1 MVHLFKRVPRL
12 RSKKCIQL
20 WFGFF
25 IYHFTIKGFLFQL
38 TAVPSNKI
46 MVWLGIYFISCFT
59 QVSYICC
66 KVFGISTCLR
76 SIGNFELSHAL
87 FTHSTWKWCLTSCQR
102 WITQLW
108 ITKCPKKKLH
118 TEHWSS
124 IGDVVRHV
132 VVVVQRAG
140 RPHWELPCCQQL
152 RRTGI
157 MWMKKLWNTFFS
169 DWDIL
174 LILPLIKFAE
184 ELNISDKICLFWAN

>member
-1 MVHLFKRVPRL
+1 MSASLMVHFKRVPRL

-76 SIGNFELSHAL
+76 FIGNSELSHAL
-87 FTHSTWKWCLTSCQR
+87 TINSTWRWCLASCQR
-102 WITQLW
+102 WVNNSESPNA
-108 ITKCPKKKLH
+108 PKKVTHWTLKLH
-118 TEHWSS
+118 WGCCSACCCCCS
-124 IGDVVRHV
+124 KSRPPSL
-132 VVVVQRAG
+132 RAP
-140 RPHWELPCCQQL
+140 RL
-152 RRTGI
+152 
-157 MWMKKLWNTFFS
+157 S
-169 DWDIL
+169 A
-174 LILPLIKFAE
+174 AE
-184 ELNISDKICLFWAN
+184 